1 MIELLRGSEVLRIC
15 KEKKQTIGAMMLE
28 RETELQGKSKQVLLA
43 DMQQQLTT
51 MRLAIKRGL
60 DQPQRSLG
68 GLVGGEAARLYS
80 AAQTP
85 SFSGKNML
93 LGAAMAMATVEVNAC
108 MGRIVAAPTAGA
120 SGILPGVLLAAQ
132 QTHGY
137 EDDEL
142 IMALFCAS
150 AIGALIATNAS
161 ISGAQG
167 GCQAE
172 TGAAAAMAAAALVEL
187 AKGTPAQC
195 LTAAAIALQNV
206 MGLVCDPVAGLVE
219 VPCVKRNAI
228 GAANAQLS
236 ADLALCGADEVIPF
250 DETVQAAKHV
260 GELLPFSLKES
271 AQGGLAVTPTGR
283 CIRQRIFGAQQEE

>member
-1 MIELLRGSEVLRIC
+1 MIELLRGSEVLRVC

-150 AIGALIATNAS
+150 AIG
-161 ISGAQG
+161 
-167 GCQAE
+167 
-172 TGAAAAMAAAALVEL
+172 
-187 AKGTPAQC
+187 C
-195 LTAAAIALQNV
+195 LLYPSDA
-206 MGLVCDPVAGLVE
+206 
-219 VPCVKRNAI
+219 
-228 GAANAQLS
+228 
-236 ADLALCGADEVIPF
+236 ADE
-250 DETVQAAKHV
+250 
-260 GELLPFSLKES
+260 
-271 AQGGLAVTPTGR
+271 
-283 CIRQRIFGAQQEE
+283 

>member
-1 MIELLRGSEVLRIC
+1 MIELLRGSEVLRVC

-236 ADLALCGADEVIPF
+236 ADLALCGA
-250 DETVQAAKHV
+250 
-260 GELLPFSLKES
+260 
-271 AQGGLAVTPTGR
+271 
-283 CIRQRIFGAQQEE
+283 

>member
-1 MIELLRGSEVLRIC
+1 MIELLRGSEVLRVC

-120 SGILPGVLLAAQ
+120 SGILPGVLLRPSRP
-132 QTHGY
+132 
-137 EDDEL
+137 
-142 IMALFCAS
+142 MAMRT
-150 AIGALIATNAS
+150 TN
-161 ISGAQG
+161 
-167 GCQAE
+167 
-172 TGAAAAMAAAALVEL
+172 
-187 AKGTPAQC
+187 
-195 LTAAAIALQNV
+195 
-206 MGLVCDPVAGLVE
+206 
-219 VPCVKRNAI
+219 
-228 GAANAQLS
+228 
-236 ADLALCGADEVIPF
+236 
-250 DETVQAAKHV
+250 
-260 GELLPFSLKES
+260 
-271 AQGGLAVTPTGR
+271 
-283 CIRQRIFGAQQEE
+283 